1 LEKFDD
7 LESAHKA
14 LKSDHST
21 LNESHD
27 QLQTQLKRYN
37 IPSTSSPSFG
47 KEDLARSSQHKGKGV
62 IDEILSRQRTNNSKE
77 GLGYIP
83 KIKSKKNNNKKK
95 NKTAQSKTSNIT
107 NDKTNC
113 DGFAGINNPN
123 FELYCDSY
131 GDVYASYVGPYDC
144 YIPWSIWVPKTLV
157 TNMRGPI
164 EKWVPKTK
172 K

>member
-1 LEKFDD
+1 M
-7 LESAHKA
+7 
-14 LKSDHST
+14 KSDHYT

-37 IPSTSSPSFG
+37 VPSTPSSSFG

-62 IDEILSRQRTNNSKE
+62 IDEILSRQRSNNSKE

-83 KIKSKKNNNKKK
+83 KIKSKKNKK
-95 NKTAQSKTSNIT
+95 NKTAQLKTSNIT
-107 NDKTNC
+107 NDKTNY

-131 GDVYASYVGPYDC
+131 GDVYASYVGLM
-144 YIPWSIWVPKTLV
+144 IV
-157 TNMRGPI
+157 TFLGLFGFPRPLLL
-164 EKWVPKTK
+164 T
-172 K
+172 